1 MSLYPI
7 RTLAELTGVSPTTL
21 RAWERRYGLLRP
33 ERTAKGHRLY
43 GAQDI
48 ELIRNIVRL
57 LNQNHSISEAVR
69 IVRHDSGEASSV
81 ISETQDDWGN
91 FQKLLLQKVE
101 SFNEEGLD
109 SVYNQALSMYP
120 IDLVTENVILPVLKA
135 LGERWSARDTGIAEE
150 HFFSAYLRN
159 KLGARLHHESRRSRG
174 QTILA
179 ACMPDEHHELG
190 LLLFCLAAISHG
202 YRIIYLGTD
211 MPLEQLPAAAKH
223 THATA
228 VLLSATSIKYSE
240 SLKKQ
245 LLELKNELH
254 VPLLIGG
261 ALSSKNNAIFDDIG
275 VISLG
280 DKQNLALEKLESLL
294 VELKRS

>member
-7 RTLAELTGVSPTTL
+7 RTLAELTGVSPNTL
-21 RAWERRYGLLRP
+21 RAWERRYGLLKP

-43 GAQDI
+43 GTQDI

-69 IVRHDSGEASSV
+69 IVRHGEGEASSAL
-81 ISETQDDWGN
+81 SETLDDWGN
-91 FQKLLLQKVE
+91 FQKLILQNVE
-101 SFNEEGLD
+101 TFNEEGLD

-135 LGERWSARDTGIAEE
+135 LGERWSSRDTGIAEE

-159 KLGARLHHESRRSRG
+159 KLGARLHHESKRSRG
-174 QTILA
+174 QRILA
-179 ACMPDEHHELG
+179 ACMPNEHHELG

-211 MPLEQLPAAAKH
+211 MPLEQIPAAAKH
-223 THATA
+223 TNVAA
-228 VLLSATSIKYSE
+228 VLLSATSINYSE
-240 SLKKQ
+240 ALKQQ
-245 LLELKNELH
+245 LVDLHNKLH

-261 ALSSKNNAIFDDIG
+261 VLATKNSKIFEDIG
-275 VISLG
+275 AVSLG
-280 DKQNLALEKLESLL
+280 DKQNLALEKLESL
-294 VELKRS
+294 VAVHKRS

>member
-21 RAWERRYGLLRP
+21 RAWERRYGLLKP

-43 GAQDI
+43 GSQDI

-91 FQKLLLQKVE
+91 FQKLLLQNVE

-120 IDLVTENVILPVLKA
+120 IDLVTENVILPVLEA
-135 LGERWSARDTGIAEE
+135 LGERWSSRETGIAEE

-174 QTILA
+174 QIILA

-211 MPLEQLPAAAKH
+211 MPLEQLPGAAKH
-223 THATA
+223 TLAAA
-228 VLLSATSIKYSE
+228 VLLSATSVKYSE
-240 SLKKQ
+240 TLKQQ
-245 LLELKNELH
+245 LVELNNKLH

-261 ALSSKNNAIFDDIG
+261 ALSSKSNTAFNDIG
-275 VISLG
+275 VVLLG
-280 DKQNLALEKLESLL
+280 DKQKPALEKLESL
-294 VELKRS
+294 VSVHKR